1 MRKLWIVTE
10 LFYPDETS
18 TSYILSNIANALV
31 DKYEVNVISSSNL
44 YQKNKELTNDSF
56 LLDERI
62 NIIKTSNKEFDKN
75 NLLQRTFRII
85 SLTIDLSLVLWAK
98 VKKDDKVFIVTNPA
112 PLLIVLSIMKKIR
125 NFEFCIL
132 VHDVFPENTI
142 PARIIKT
149 KSSLIYRLMKPIFN
163 WAYSSADTLVVL
175 GRDMKEIFINKLSH
189 YKKIPNI
196 EIIENWG
203 DIITIKPLLEN
214 TDRLNKLHLRN
225 KVVIQYAGNIG
236 RTQGLQEFLVI
247 LRGLNNKNI
256 HFDLWGDGAMKNEL
270 IKFVSENNMSERIS
284 FNGLYSRSEQRD
296 ILNSTDISLITLA
309 DGMYGLG
316 VPSKAYNILA
326 SGKPIL
332 FIGHL
337 NSEIALMIREENV
350 GFCFEPNDTL
360 SIAKFL
366 NDISLTDLDNLKAMG
381 TKARKLAEN
390 KYSEEI
396 ILNKFMSKI

>member
-85 SLTIDLSLVLWAK
+85 SLSIDLSLVLWVK

-270 IKFVSENNMSERIS
+270 IKFVSENNMCERIS

-350 GFCFEPNDTL
+350 GFCFEPNDAL

-396 ILNKFMSKI
+396 ILNKFISKI